1 MPPTTWTPGRVIDVF
16 WWILLGAVVASLVM
30 LVVFALPLVRRLLR
44 LRGEMGR
51 LENRAVEGEALR
63 VRLEAL
69 TTDAQLVR
77 QRLENFRPE
86 SQ

>member
-1 MPPTTWTPGRVIDVF
+1 MF

-30 LVVFALPLVRRLLR
+30 LVVFALPLVKRLLR
-44 LRGEMGR
+44 LRSEMTRLQGR
-51 LENRAVEGEALR
+51 AAEGEALR

-69 TTDAQLVR
+69 TTDAQHVR
-77 QRLENFRPE
+77 QRLENIRPE